1 MDIEAIRQWYSE
13 NISDISY
20 TNKDFNTIYP
30 ELLDL
35 VKKVTNK

>member
-1 MDIEAIRQWYSE
+1 MATNNDLII
-13 NISDISY
+13 DTSY

-35 VKKVTNK
+35 VKKLTNK